1 MRTTAGLVAGS
12 SILLGSALVGGQ
24 AAPAPSPGRP
34 SAVATGSTLS
44 AAVKLAALPAAG
56 AVPSHFEPA
65 SVSFVTTSL
74 GFVLGTSPCTR
85 APCTDLVST
94 SDGGRHWVELSAPR
108 AALAVSAGG
117 VPATGQRAV
126 SKVVF
131 ANASDGV
138 AYGPGLWS
146 TTDGAATWSQVHIGR
161 PVLTLAA
168 SGGFAE
174 AVVES
179 CDPQSARC
187 SAPALHL
194 ERAAIGSGSWHVVAG
209 VTGYSES
216 LLSLHASAG
225 WVAMWPKKPYGA
237 APAIWHTTDA
247 GATWKRVPDHCFEPA
262 QATDLAAMAS
272 PGGSLLFELC
282 AGNPGA
288 GQEGKEVLASTDG
301 GATTHLAGR
310 PPLGGLALGLAVAS
324 RRVLVVSA
332 SSGASVLYRSTNGGH
347 TWTTSAMLSDGG
359 AGLSDLAF
367 VSPTEGVVIDGHP
380 ADAPF
385 PDALLMTRDAGH
397 TWSAVPISASPP
409 APVGQPSTAARIGPH
424 AVWRGALR
432 GQAAAA
438 EACIFSRRPTP
449 SSAQVKS
456 CIARYMRAHG
466 ASTAAVAYFEATGSY
481 LISFVDTGRI
491 DVGYTL
497 SEEPMDCG
505 CFGYVLLNGAHQYLV
520 LPAPSL
526 ASPAYAKLRRAY
538 RLPSGHTGLSYLYFP
553 PFLESARKR
562 AGGGEDLIFQFVLND
577 VCNACAT
584 PYRARAAYL
593 FSSVGALV
601 GSVSLGP
608 CLGPQP
614 KGSAA
619 GKVDVKEPACP
630 PTRAG
635 PPR

>member
-1 MRTTAGLVAGS
+1 MRTIAGLVAGS

-24 AAPAPSPGRP
+24 AAPTPSPARP
-34 SAVATGSTLS
+34 AVVATGSTVS

-179 CDPQSARC
+179 CDPSSARC

-194 ERAAIGSGSWHVVAG
+194 ERAAIGSG
-209 VTGYSES
+209 
-216 LLSLHASAG
+216 
-225 WVAMWPKKPYGA
+225 
-237 APAIWHTTDA
+237 
-247 GATWKRVPDHCFEPA
+247 
-262 QATDLAAMAS
+262 
-272 PGGSLLFELC
+272 
-282 AGNPGA
+282 
-288 GQEGKEVLASTDG
+288 
-301 GATTHLAGR
+301 
-310 PPLGGLALGLAVAS
+310 
-324 RRVLVVSA
+324 
-332 SSGASVLYRSTNGGH
+332 ASVLYRSTNG
-347 TWTTSAMLSDGG
+347 
-359 AGLSDLAF
+359 
-367 VSPTEGVVIDGHP
+367 
-380 ADAPF
+380 
-385 PDALLMTRDAGH
+385 GH

-424 AVWRGALR
+424 AVWRDALR

-593 FSSVGALV
+593 FSSAGALV